1 MVKYL
6 LAKDTHDQT
15 VWDMVRDK
23 LMVVG
28 NALAGTATKMAVD
41 KQDETVRDDGTNA
54 KIGGFFGKNQAEEIS
69 DDDDDDDDVPRQE
82 SMGAGV
88 GSFANAGQGHRLGG
102 PVRGKANPHGRLVS
116 GTGGASGKGNVINLD
131 SDDDDVFP
139 VDLTPSPKK
148 AGSSHG
154 LQPAV
159 HLDADLAFARR
170 LQEEFDAEAA
180 AAVAAA
186 Q

>member
-23 LMVVG
+23 LLVVG
-28 NALAGTATKMAVD
+28 NALAGTGTKMAVD
-41 KQDETVRDDGTNA
+41 KQDETVLDDVTNA
-54 KIGGFFGKNQAEEIS
+54 KIGGFFGQNQAEEIS
-69 DDDDDDDDVPRQE
+69 DDDDDDVPRQE

-88 GSFANAGQGHRLGG
+88 GAFANAGQGHRLGD
-102 PVRGKANPHGRLVS
+102 PLRGKANPCGRLVS
-116 GTGGASGKGNVINLD
+116 GTSGASGEGDVINLD

-148 AGSSHG
+148 ACSSHG

-170 LQEEFDAEAA
+170 LQEEFDAETA